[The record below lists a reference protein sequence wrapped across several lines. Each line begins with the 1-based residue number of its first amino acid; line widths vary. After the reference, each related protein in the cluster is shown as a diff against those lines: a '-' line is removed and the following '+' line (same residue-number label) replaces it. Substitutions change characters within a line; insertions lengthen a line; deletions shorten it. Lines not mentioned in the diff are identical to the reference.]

1 MEMDIA
7 QRANALTAQLLVPPS
22 DRASSNGTTNG
33 LHENGHA
40 PSAMPASS
48 AEREWPTLDAAALHG
63 LAGDIVRAIDPY
75 TEGDP
80 VAILLNT
87 IAMFGS
93 SVGRAPHVRVGATR
107 HGTNTF
113 IVLVGKTSRA
123 RKGTAHDES
132 LRLVALAD
140 PDWKE
145 RVVGGLSSGEGLI
158 HAVRDATY
166 KLTKD
171 GESVLDDAGVEDK
184 RLCVVEPEFAS
195 VLKVG
200 RRDGNTVT
208 EGLRRAWDGND
219 LRTLTRSSPLVA
231 TNPHV
236 TLIGHITEDELRRTL
251 DDTSQTNGYFNR
263 FAVACVRRSKQLPDG
278 GSLPDADVAALA
290 RRLQS
295 AIDAARKRGLIERD
309 PEARAMWRK
318 VYPELTADR
327 PGMLGAITARA
338 EAHALRFSLLYALL
352 DQAPAIGCVHLEAAL
367 AVWEY
372 CEDSARYLF
381 DDSTGDPTADR
392 VLAALRNSAGGL
404 TKNGLVDLFGRNL
417 PAAKLDAALETL
429 LQCKRVTSREVPTN
443 GRPSTVWEVRS

>member
-1 MEMDIA
+1 MDIA
-7 QRANALTAQLLVPPS
+7 HRAHTLTAQLLVPPP
-22 DRASSNGTTNG
+22 ATSSNGTTNG
-33 LHENGHA
+33 HRESTQGAA
-40 PSAMPASS
+40 PSAAFSPD
-48 AEREWPTLDAAALHG
+48 RRWPTLDAAALHG
-63 LAGDIVRAIDPY
+63 LAGDIVRAVDPY

-80 VAILLNT
+80 VAILVNT
-87 IAMFGS
+87 LAMFGS

-140 PDWKE
+140 PVWKG

-166 KLTKD
+166 KLNNG

-231 TNPHV
+231 THPHIA
-236 TLIGHITEDELRRTL
+236 LIGHITEDELHRTL

-295 AIDAARKRGLIERD
+295 AIDAARKRGLMERD

-352 DQAPAIGCVHLEAAL
+352 DQTPAIECIHLEAAL
-367 AVWEY
+367 ALWEY
-372 CEDSARYLF
+372 CEDSAHYLF
-381 DDSTGDPTADR
+381 GDS
-392 VLAALRNSAGGL
+392 
-404 TKNGLVDLFGRNL
+404 
-417 PAAKLDAALETL
+417 
-429 LQCKRVTSREVPTN
+429 
-443 GRPSTVWEVRS
+443 